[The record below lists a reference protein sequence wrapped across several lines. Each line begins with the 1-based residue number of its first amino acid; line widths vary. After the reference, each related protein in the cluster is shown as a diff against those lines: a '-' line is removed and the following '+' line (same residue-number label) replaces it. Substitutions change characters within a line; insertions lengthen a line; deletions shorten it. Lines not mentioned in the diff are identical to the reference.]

1 MMSRFLSCAIAM
13 ACLVPAAV
21 RAQIAGAKYCDQS
34 IYDDSP
40 SVESSDVIGRMHPLV
55 SRARYADAVR
65 NGQWELALRGLRDDA
80 IQAFAKAHVDSADQR
95 KFTAQLDSV
104 IVALPR
110 LPSPGD
116 SARDR
121 FVDQVVQPIR
131 FLPGVGADNKAY
143 RLFKRADT
151 VSVAGLS
158 DDRTKAICWSAMS
171 VDAVLFRLKVP
182 LEAESLARLARL
194 TTSWSNYRTYGYTRQ
209 PLELLLFPGSVR
221 RSLPRTTQLL
231 VAHLSLGVELRGRLK
246 DSVTTSDAMIVEF
259 GAIKYYKNY
268 TQYTGAS
275 FIAAFASRNSIGYGA
290 MVHVARSLRAG
301 VLFHKSDGKTRT
313 GLVMSTDLYGLLERS
328 KKSVDEGLA
337 IAKGIVVLPKPAH

>member
-1 MMSRFLSCAIAM
+1 MIARYPAAAAL
-13 ACLVPAAV
+13 ACLTSSGLG
-21 RAQIAGAKYCDQS
+21 AQIAGARYCDQS
-34 IYDDSP
+34 VYDDSP

-80 IQAFAKAHVDSADQR
+80 MQAFAKANVSVADQQ

-104 IVALPR
+104 IGAIPR
-110 LPSPGD
+110 LPGQGD
-116 SARDR
+116 PARER
-121 FVDQVVQPIR
+121 FINDTVQPIR
-131 FLPGVGADNKAY
+131 FLPGVGADNRAY

-158 DDRTKAICWSAMS
+158 DDKTKAICWSAMS

-182 LEAESLARLARL
+182 LEPESLARLARL
-194 TTSWSNYRTYGYTRQ
+194 NTSWSNYRTYGYTRQ

-231 VAHLSLGVELRGRLK
+231 VAHLSLGVELHGRLR
-246 DSVTTSDAMIVEF
+246 DSVTTNDATIVEF
-259 GAIKYYKNY
+259 GALKYYKNY
-268 TQYTGAS
+268 TQYSGAS
-275 FIAAFASRNSIGYGA
+275 FIAAFASRSSLGYGA

-301 VLFHKSDGKTRT
+301 VLFHKSDGRTRT

-337 IAKGIVVLPKPAH
+337 IAKGIVVLPKPTH